1 MTFIAKAPKIDVR
14 RLRKKKS
21 YEAEEVLRRLNAFL
35 DKNFEEP
42 MKILRHFWQ
51 DQQDAMTYAE
61 LREAIKAGHL
71 TDETARAWRHDYAKL
86 VNDQF
91 SHTWRNALA
100 LGPSGQPSMDNLTSF
115 RLDMQ
120 KPGVLNWI
128 GSRAADFVTNEVQ
141 EQKDAIR
148 SVLMRGV
155 TNQHTV
161 DEMARVIRPLVGL
174 NKPQTIAN
182 YNYYNHMVK
191 TLTEQHPRTSAASI
205 QARAQEAAVKYAEKQ
220 HRARAMMIART
231 ELSFAYNRGAYEGV
245 KQAQALGL
253 MGAVVKIWSTSQGG
267 NVCPECEALEGEEV
281 GMDAPFFDS
290 RGLFKGDNLVPPLHP
305 RCYCAIVYQEVETNG
320 NKVIVDDAVELED
333 YVAFE
338 GTPKTW
344 RDLATLDEVKDLSL
358 VNPYKS
364 RDNCTSCVV
373 AYEMR
378 QRGKAVHAGEMIKKL
393 KRYPEKAW
401 INPVVK
407 TVMPGDDAKT
417 IISSDILAAGV
428 GARFQING
436 TWNLIKNRSGAWGL
450 SERTGHSFIG
460 ENRENDVVFIDIQ
473 SGKYYNENVLLKF
486 SDSEI
491 SYYRIDNL
499 ELSDLGATAC
509 KKE

>member
-86 VNDQF
+86 VNDHL

-231 ELSFAYNRGAYEGV
+231 ELSFAYNRGAYEGI
-245 KQAQALGL
+245 KQAVEMGL
-253 MGAVVKIWSTSQGG
+253 LPPQIKVWSTSRGG
-267 NVCPECEALEGEEV
+267 NVCSECEALEGEEV
-281 GMDAPFFDS
+281 GMDDPFFDS

-305 RCYCAIVYQEVETNG
+305 RCYCAIVYQEVETRDVGGLKGSYGYEETADLNIDEESAVTRQVSPDSYVFNYNCRSQG
-320 NKVIVDDAVELED
+320 YEGLNDTDKKRYDDLCSAIDKL
-333 YVAFE
+333 
-338 GTPKTW
+338 PKTGT
-344 RDLATLDEVKDLSL
+344 TL
-358 VNPYKS
+358 
-364 RDNCTSCVV
+364 
-373 AYEMR
+373 
-378 QRGKAVHAGEMIKKL
+378 
-393 KRYPEKAW
+393 
-401 INPVVK
+401 
-407 TVMPGDDAKT
+407 
-417 IISSDILAAGV
+417 
-428 GARFQING
+428 
-436 TWNLIKNRSGAWGL
+436 NRSLCFSDEKSAIMFFENNTVGDTFKIKDFWSTTKNYVYNPKAEVQIYIQKPKSGADLGKYGLTGENEVLFKPGTNFRVDRKDVFEKVPGQKNYYIFL
-450 SERTGHSFIG
+450 SE
-460 ENRENDVVFIDIQ
+460 V
-473 SGKYYNENVLLKF
+473 
-486 SDSEI
+486 
-491 SYYRIDNL
+491 
-499 ELSDLGATAC
+499 
-509 KKE
+509 

>member
-205 QARAQEAAVKYAEKQ
+205 QARAQEASVKYAEKQ

-231 ELSFAYNRGAYEGV
+231 ELSFAYNRGAYEGI
-245 KQAQALGL
+245 KQAQDLGL

-305 RCYCAIVYQEVETNG
+305 RCYCAIVYQEVEKAKNSLLG
-320 NKVIVDDAVELED
+320 DGIPDNFDFYNVPED
-333 YVAFE
+333 YGDFGNPFLSNNNYANRFFSGADFKTGGIDFKTYIENKTAENFKNLANQKATLQDMIKDGVLSDKIREQKQREHVE
-338 GTPKTW
+338 GTKERIRRLNRDKTLNGTPSSVFKKGIEPV
-344 RDLATLDEVKDLSL
+344 DLLSANKHDEIIVFDKKNHRVKHFFSVDKKVGCVYNVGERKYVETGRVVVEYSKKGLHMYPVKD
-358 VNPYKS
+358 
-364 RDNCTSCVV
+364 
-373 AYEMR
+373 
-378 QRGKAVHAGEMIKKL
+378 
-393 KRYPEKAW
+393 W
-401 INPVVK
+401 
-407 TVMPGDDAKT
+407 
-417 IISSDILAAGV
+417 
-428 GARFQING
+428 
-436 TWNLIKNRSGAWGL
+436 
-450 SERTGHSFIG
+450 
-460 ENRENDVVFIDIQ
+460 
-473 SGKYYNENVLLKF
+473 
-486 SDSEI
+486 
-491 SYYRIDNL
+491 
-499 ELSDLGATAC
+499 
-509 KKE
+509 